1 MFLAFT
7 VVRTANA
14 NFKVIVHSNLV
25 GGHYKLGELGIH
37 CGKTTISTFKM
48 LMHSNL
54 EWEYFELVELSI
66 HCGKAAISNFK
77 LLMHSNLVGAQYN
90 FHCQSTFQT
99 FQAFL

>member
-7 VVRTANA
+7 VVRTAYA

-37 CGKTTISTFKM
+37 CDKTTISTFKM
-48 LMHSNL
+48 
-54 EWEYFELVELSI
+54 
-66 HCGKAAISNFK
+66 
-77 LLMHSNLVGAQYN
+77 LMHSNLVGAQYN